1 VTEIRTADVA
11 VVGAGPA
18 GIAAACRAAE
28 AGARVLVLDESP
40 GAGGQI
46 WRGPA
51 AAAPPAARAWL
62 ERFAGCGA
70 ELLAETRVV
79 EGRAGFLLA
88 ERDQAPLPIRAGKIV
103 LATGARELFL
113 PFPGWTLGGVLG
125 VGGAQALVKG
135 GASVRGRRAIVA
147 GSGPLLLPAAAALAR
162 AGARIVAV
170 CEQAPRFEVR
180 RFARRLLSHPGKLRE
195 ALGYRLAFPLARY
208 RLGTWVAGA
217 RGAQAVDEALLTD
230 GARMWTLECDLL
242 ACSYGLVPNSELAR
256 AIGCDVLHG
265 NVIAGD
271 DQETTVP
278 GVYCAGEP
286 TGIGGAERA
295 LLEGQIAGLA
305 AVGKAGEAGE
315 LRRGRDRLEPFVQA
329 LGDVFAPRSEL
340 RQVPDA
346 TTIICRCEDVRF
358 GRLRGQAGPRAA
370 KLATRVGMGAC
381 QGRVCGAALQVLMGW
396 PGDTVRSP
404 VEPAM
409 LATLAA
415 SGEEEA

>member
-1 VTEIRTADVA
+1 MAETRNVDVA

-28 AGARVLVLDESP
+28 AGARVLVLDENP

-51 AAAPPAARAWL
+51 AGAPAEARRWL
-62 ERFAGCGA
+62 ERFARCGA
-70 ELLAETRVV
+70 DLSTETRVV

-88 ERDQAPLPIRAGKIV
+88 ERGQEPLRIRAGKIV

-113 PFPGWTLGGVLG
+113 PFPGWTLPGVLG

-147 GSGPLLLPAAAALAR
+147 GSGPLLLPAAAALRR
-162 AGARIVAV
+162 AGARVLAV

-180 RFARRLLSHPGKLRE
+180 RFVRALLAHPGRLRE

-217 RGAQAVDEALLTD
+217 RGARAVEEALLTD
-230 GARMWTLECDLL
+230 GARMWTVDCDLL
-242 ACSYGLVPNSELAR
+242 ACSYGLVPATELAR
-256 AIGCDVLHG
+256 LIGCDVVHG
-265 NVIAGD
+265 KVIAGD

-305 AVGKAGEAGE
+305 AVGRAAEADE

-329 LGDVFAPRSEL
+329 LGDVFTPRSEL

-346 TTIICRCEDVRF
+346 TTLVCRCEDVRF
-358 GRLRGQAGPRAA
+358 GRLCGQAGPRAA

-396 PGDTVRSP
+396 QIDTVRSP
-404 VEPAM
+404 VEPAT